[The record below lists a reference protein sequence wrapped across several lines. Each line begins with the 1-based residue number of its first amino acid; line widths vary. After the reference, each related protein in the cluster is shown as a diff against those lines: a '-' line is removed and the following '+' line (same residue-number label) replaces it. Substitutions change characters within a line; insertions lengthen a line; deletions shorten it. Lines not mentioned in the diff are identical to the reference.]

1 MAQAIDHT
9 LLESRRP
16 WLDKSY
22 LILDDM
28 ISRGNLIAQYRK
40 TELEQLSALMYQLAP
55 DRQPDDTSKEK
66 GLELSSP
73 LPPAYRIPELPG
85 LNEGLTTAEIMAVA
99 ESIDTGDVDWVAH
112 AVTENQIW

>member
-1 MAQAIDHT
+1 MAQAIDHS

-22 LILDDM
+22 FILDDM
-28 ISRGNLIAQYRK
+28 ISWGNLIAQYRK
-40 TELEQLSALMYQLAP
+40 TELEQLSALMYQLAL
-55 DRQPDDTSKEK
+55 DRQPDDSSKEK

-73 LPPAYRIPELPG
+73 LPAYRIPELPG
-85 LNEGLTTAEIMAVA
+85 LNDGLTTAEIMAVA

>member
-1 MAQAIDHT
+1 MAQAIDHN

-40 TELEQLSALMYQLAP
+40 TELERLSALMYQIAT
-55 DRQPDDTSKEK
+55 DRQPDDMSKEK
-66 GLELSSP
+66 ALEMSLP

-85 LNEGLTTAEIMAVA
+85 LNDGLTTAEIMAVA